1 MRVWIFKMKE
11 DLRRTQLL
19 DAETSQ
25 PLAHVDRLIQRTAGD
40 DTGAE
45 TAGKGI
51 ARAVGV
57 VDLLLGDHV
66 HRVLLDLVLA
76 LDGDDGGLGALRDD
90 GHTLALRVLL
100 GKVRQRLGNL
110 LDVLGAQLVGVG
122 VGLRLGLVADHV
134 VPVGGG
140 LVERG
145 LEELA
150 DEGGGEGQDER
161 LVPGGGLLGKL
172 LDGRRADWT
181 AWLAVAEARGRQ
193 EQAHQ

>member
-1 MRVWIFKMKE
+1 M
-11 DLRRTQLL
+11 
-19 DAETSQ
+19 
-25 PLAHVDRLIQRTAGD
+25 
-40 DTGAE
+40 
-45 TAGKGI
+45 
-51 ARAVGV
+51 
-57 VDLLLGDHV
+57 
-66 HRVLLDLVLA
+66 HRVLLDLILA

-122 VGLRLGLVADHV
+122 VGLGLGLVADHV

-150 DEGGGEGQDER
+150 NKGGGEGQDEG

-181 AWLAVAEARGRQ
+181 APLAIVRAERKAG
-193 EQAHQ
+193 ASSPVKW